1 MVPAERRLRVDVDD
15 DDLIVTASRVRAVM
29 SQLGDGLVVTA
40 GGDCGVELEPVATA
54 RRKYGDRLVVL
65 WFDAHGDLNTQ
76 ASSPSGAFHGMVL
89 RALTGEGPEGLVPEE
104 PIRPWQIVLAGVRDL
119 DQAEVAFVEAS
130 GVRHLGVTDSV
141 ALVDAVASA
150 GLDRGQGGRSENP
163 DHGLGLGTDDSGRG
177 SGLGTDDSGRGS
189 GLRTEG
195 SSRGSGLRTE
205 ESSRGLGLGAEE
217 SSRGSAIGV
226 EKSSRRQGGGI
237 EEKVVYLHIDLD
249 VLDPEM
255 FGSVGTPAPGGLRPD
270 QLLELVGALAERFE
284 VAGLGIVEYE
294 PARQED
300 QELLAP
306 LVDRLVRI
314 CART

>member
-1 MVPAERRLRVDVDD
+1 MLEVTVVEVPQWRGSGSGTAERLQEGARLVAGMVPAGRRLRVDVD

-29 SQLGDGLVVTA
+29 SELGDGLVVTA
-40 GGDCGVELEPVATA
+40 GGDCGVELEPVAAA

-65 WFDAHGDLNTQ
+65 WFDAHGDLNTP

-104 PIRPWQIVLAGVRDL
+104 PVRPWQIVLAGVRDL

-150 GLDRGQGGRSENP
+150 GLDRGQGDRSERP
-163 DHGLGLGTDDSGRG
+163 DLGPRLGTEEFDRG
-177 SGLGTDDSGRGS
+177 SGL
-189 GLRTEG
+189 
-195 SSRGSGLRTE
+195 
-205 ESSRGLGLGAEE
+205 
-217 SSRGSAIGV
+217 GV
-226 EKSSRRQGGGI
+226 EKSSRRQGRGI
-237 EEKVVYLHIDLD
+237 EEKAVYIHIDLD
-249 VLDPEM
+249 VLDPEV
-255 FGSVGTPAPGGLRPD
+255 FASVGTPAPGGLRPD
-270 QLLELVGALAERFE
+270 RLLELVGALAERFE

-300 QELLAP
+300 QALLAP
-306 LVDRLVRI
+306 LVDEVVRV

>member
-15 DDLIVTASRVRAVM
+15 DDLIVTAARVRAVM

-163 DHGLGLGTDDSGRG
+163 DHGLGLGTENSD
-177 SGLGTDDSGRGS
+177 RGS

-195 SSRGSGLRTE
+195 SSRG
-205 ESSRGLGLGAEE
+205 LGLGTEE